1 LSGFDFRLKTM
12 GLFVGVLLIT
22 LTGRLW
28 MLQLTQW
35 VDFREKALQNRTTV
49 VTTPAPRGLIY
60 DRNGVVL
67 AENRPNW
74 TVIITPAEL
83 PPPSDQEERDRIVTF
98 LASVLRDRDVST
110 ADVREAIDEVCE
122 ASHFTP
128 TSLGRFAEDLPFDLV
143 AQIQERRSELPGV
156 SVGQQFRRY
165 YPYGRLASHLLGYA
179 RAISEDEYKQWK
191 NLQFPAEDEGQTPWP
206 TEPWSNDPVYKG
218 DSVFGKDG
226 IEAAYELDT
235 STDPPTPL
243 LQGRRGM
250 RVWEVDKFNRP
261 IRLIREERE
270 AQQGAGVYL
279 TIDVE
284 LQKIAEDALNKAIG
298 TKRTGAAI
306 LMDVNTGEVLA
317 LASEPSVDPNLWV
330 QGMPNDQYANLAA
343 DKRLPF
349 VNKAIA
355 GTYPPGSI
363 FKLVTSLA
371 ALETT
376 EATPQ
381 TSAECRGFIS
391 VGSGSRP
398 WVYKCWKNHGGY
410 LDMYEGLAQSCDV
423 YFYELVRRHGL
434 TSTTIAAFAR
444 MFGIGSPTGCG
455 LPGELAGRVPDPEWK
470 ADELDED
477 WYLGDSLQYVMG
489 QSYLLVTP
497 MQMAVMTAAVANGGK
512 VMAPQLVRKIQWPGY
527 LERGTTLFR
536 GEVVSEVQCDPENLK
551 TVQEGARH
559 AVTSRNGTARGL
571 ANLGFS
577 VAGKTGSAQF
587 GPPGTETHAWF
598 VCWAPYENPRFACTV
613 LVTEGGG
620 GSEAAAPIAREI
632 ISAAM
637 ARYEN
642 GQVFEIQSLL
652 PEEGASAQDPE
663 AASGDS
669 DEAPSN
675 EPIGD

>member
-1 LSGFDFRLKTM
+1 MNGFDFRLKTV

-83 PPPSDQEERDRIVTF
+83 PSVSDQEERERIVTF
-98 LASVLRDRDVST
+98 LASVLRERNVST
-110 ADVREAIDEVCE
+110 TDVRAAIEEVCQ

-165 YPYGRLASHLLGYA
+165 YPNGRLASHLLGYA
-179 RAISEDEYKQWK
+179 RAISAEEYKQWK
-191 NLQFPAEDEGQTPWP
+191 HLQFPAEDERQTPWP
-206 TEPWSNDPVYKG
+206 TEPWSDDPVYKG

-226 IEAAYELDT
+226 IEAAYELDP

-279 TIDVE
+279 TIDAE
-284 LQKIAEDALNKAIG
+284 LQRIAEEALDKAIG

-306 LMDVNTGEVLA
+306 LMDVNTGEVLVM
-317 LASEPSVDPNLWV
+317 ASEPSVDPNLWV
-330 QGMPNDQYANLAA
+330 QGLPKDQYARLAE

-349 VNKAIA
+349 VNKAIS

-376 EATPQ
+376 GVTPQ
-381 TSAECRGFIS
+381 SSAECRGFIS

-410 LDMYEGLAQSCDV
+410 LDLYEGLAQSCDV
-423 YFYELVRRHGL
+423 YFYELVRKHGL
-434 TSTTIAAFAR
+434 TSSTIAAYAR
-444 MFGIGSPTGCG
+444 KFGLGSSTNCG
-455 LPGELAGRVPDPEWK
+455 LPGELCGRVPDPEWK

-512 VMAPQLVRKIQWPGY
+512 VLTPQLVRKIEWPGY
-527 LERGTTLFR
+527 LERGSTLFR
-536 GEVVSEVQCDPENLK
+536 GEVVGELDCAPRNLK
-551 TVQEGARH
+551 AVQEGARR
-559 AVTSRNGTARGL
+559 AVIGSHGTARGL
-571 ANLGFS
+571 ANVGFS
-577 VAGKTGSAQF
+577 TAGKTGSAQF

-632 ISAAM
+632 ITAAM
-637 ARYEN
+637 ARYAD
-642 GQVFEIQSLL
+642 GDLL
-652 PEEGASAQDPE
+652 AIHALPPGDGA
-663 AASGDS
+663 AAD
-669 DEAPSN
+669 DANADDAPTN